1 MTRKEREL
9 IAKALRLF
17 NDADTYPEGF
27 AILARL
33 VDPDWVD
40 PTEGCEQVSIAEL
53 ASGPDRTFEPLQ
65 VPPRKS

>member
-17 NDADTYPEGF
+17 DDADTYLEGF

-40 PTEGCEQVSIAEL
+40 PAEGCEQVSIADL
-53 ASGPDRTFEPLQ
+53 ARGPDRSFQ
-65 VPPRKS
+65 APPD